1 MTTSRERVLKEASV
15 AENAVRYKVLETA
28 LGLTV
33 SIIGIP
39 LLLIGVPLAQWY
51 WSRYYAHLRVRLTTR
66 DLEVH
71 RGILVQEDKSI
82 PLEKITDLAV
92 FQGPI
97 MRRMGLKGIKVETA
111 GQSTAAGALVSIIGI
126 DDTDDFRDRVLAQ
139 RDRITDRDDGGQ
151 AASAPQTVSGET
163 SAELAALLEIRD
175 VLKRIEAGLAADP
188 AAVPPD
194 RSPSGR
200 G

>member
-1 MTTSRERVLKEASV
+1 MTERAERVLKEASI
-15 AENAVRYKVLETA
+15 AENAARYKVLETVI
-28 LGLTV
+28 GLTA

-39 LLLIGVPLAQWY
+39 LLLIGVPLASWY
-51 WSRYYAHLRVRLTTR
+51 WRRYYANLRVRLTTR

-71 RGILVQEDKSI
+71 RGIMVQEDKSI

-139 RDRITDRDDGGQ
+139 RDRITDRDDGV
-151 AASAPQTVSGET
+151 AAAQPGPSGTDTT
-163 SAELAALLEIRD
+163 SAELATLIEIRD
-175 VLKRIEAGLAADP
+175 ALRRIEGRLP
-188 AAVPPD
+188 ASASSA
-194 RSPSGR
+194 SPKPQAPR